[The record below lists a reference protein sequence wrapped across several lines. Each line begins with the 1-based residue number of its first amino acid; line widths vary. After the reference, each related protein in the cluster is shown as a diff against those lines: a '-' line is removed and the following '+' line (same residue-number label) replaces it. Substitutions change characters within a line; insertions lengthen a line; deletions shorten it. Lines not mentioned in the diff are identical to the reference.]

1 MQKDKLKQYSG
12 LLIIGILLIVVY
24 KVFEPSWFSVLLNAC
39 FPIIIGGVLAY
50 FLEPL
55 VQMVT
60 KLFENCQSSFLK
72 KHRRVL
78 SVLLV
83 SLAVILMII
92 LLLTWLIPMVM
103 DYAVEFAKNID
114 TYVKSFEASIN
125 SSFEDPNLAGT
136 IIQVEQTLLILS
148 KVLAQMILWK

>member
-103 DYAVEFAKNID
+103 DYAVEF
-114 TYVKSFEASIN
+114 
-125 SSFEDPNLAGT
+125 
-136 IIQVEQTLLILS
+136 
-148 KVLAQMILWK
+148 

>member
-72 KHRRVL
+72 KHRKDSISNDYFVID
-78 SVLLV
+78 LV
-83 SLAVILMII
+83 
-92 LLLTWLIPMVM
+92 
-103 DYAVEFAKNID
+103 
-114 TYVKSFEASIN
+114 N
-125 SSFEDPNLAGT
+125 SYGYGLCSR
-136 IIQVEQTLLILS
+136 IC
-148 KVLAQMILWK
+148 

>member
-83 SLAVILMII
+83 SLAVIFN
-92 LLLTWLIPMVM
+92 
-103 DYAVEFAKNID
+103 DYFVID
-114 TYVKSFEASIN
+114 LVN
-125 SSFEDPNLAGT
+125 SYGYGLCSR
-136 IIQVEQTLLILS
+136 IC
-148 KVLAQMILWK
+148 

>member
-60 KLFENCQSSFLK
+60 KLFEK
-72 KHRRVL
+72 
-78 SVLLV
+78 
-83 SLAVILMII
+83 
-92 LLLTWLIPMVM
+92 
-103 DYAVEFAKNID
+103 
-114 TYVKSFEASIN
+114 
-125 SSFEDPNLAGT
+125 
-136 IIQVEQTLLILS
+136 LS
-148 KVLAQMILWK
+148 KLIFEKA